1 MLYISRHFVMVLYPS
16 PFERFLR
23 SSERYTLVQCC
34 RILELEMCGCVYDL
48 IVIDRRDKNRTGRK
62 DD

>member
-1 MLYISRHFVMVLYPS
+1 MVLYPS